1 MKWLIYQLTIVN
13 IAINMVSVEQIF
25 LQVVESG
32 SLKAAAELMGV
43 EPSSVSRKIA
53 ALEKRL
59 EVQLLRRST
68 QRSTPTELGQ
78 KYYDRLRN
86 IVDEQAA
93 LEDEIRGGVAQLQG
107 TMRIAAP
114 ADFGVQFV
122 IPVIKVMQQQASDLS
137 VELLLGS
144 HFENLVEQGIDVAVR
159 VGELS
164 DSALYARPLGEN
176 PRVIVASPQYLA
188 RRGKPK
194 TLSELDDHEFILYS
208 PGQRRAPIT
217 FANGSIHN
225 VEYMKAKIT
234 VNSAAAVRTLV
245 LDGVGLH
252 HGPLWLFREEI
263 ERGEIIQLFPD
274 KPLKAYPIYAVYPS
288 RSYLPF
294 KVKEF
299 IRLMSQQ
306 VKDLMY
312 VSQKAGENE
321 T

>member
-1 MKWLIYQLTIVN
+1 M
-13 IAINMVSVEQIF
+13 ASGEQTF

-32 SLKAAAELMGV
+32 SLKAAAELLGV

-59 EVQLLRRST
+59 AVKLLRRST

-78 KYYDRLRN
+78 RYYDRLRL

-93 LEDEIRGGVAQLQG
+93 LEEEIRGGVAKLQG
-107 TMRIAAP
+107 TLRIAAP
-114 ADFGVQFV
+114 ADFGVRFV
-122 IPVIKVMQQQASDLS
+122 VPVVRNMQQRASDLS

-144 HFENLVEQGIDVAVR
+144 HFENLVEQNIDVAVR

-164 DSALYARPLGEN
+164 DSSLYAKPLGEN
-176 PRVIVASPQYLA
+176 SRVIVASPQYLA
-188 RRGKPK
+188 RRGTPK
-194 TLSELDDHEFILYS
+194 VLSDLDDHEFVLYS
-208 PGQRRAPIT
+208 PGQRHAPIR
-217 FANGSIHN
+217 FADGSHHS
-225 VEYMKAKIT
+225 VEYLKANIT
-234 VNSAAAVRTLV
+234 INSAAAVRALV
-245 LDGVGLH
+245 LEGAGIH

-263 ERGEIIQLFPD
+263 EQGNLIQLFPGQA
-274 KPLKAYPIYAVYPS
+274 LKAFPIHAVYPS

-306 VKDLMY
+306 MKGIRRGSRKD
-312 VSQKAGENE
+312 GENE
-321 T
+321 K

>member
-1 MKWLIYQLTIVN
+1 M
-13 IAINMVSVEQIF
+13 ASAEQIF

-32 SLKAAAELMGV
+32 SLKAAAQLMGV

-53 ALEKRL
+53 ALERRL
-59 EVQLLRRST
+59 AVKLLRRST

-78 KYYDRLRN
+78 KYYDRLRH

-93 LEDEIRGGVAQLQG
+93 LEEEIRGGVAQLQG

-114 ADFGVQFV
+114 ADFGVRFV
-122 IPVIKVMQQQASDLS
+122 VPVIKTMLRQARGLS

-144 HFENLVEQGIDVAVR
+144 HFENLLEQNIDVAVR

-164 DSALYARPLGEN
+164 DSALYARRLGEN

-188 RRGKPK
+188 RRGTPK
-194 TLSELDDHEFILYS
+194 ALSELGDHEFILYS

-217 FANGSIHN
+217 FADGRRHS
-225 VEYMKAKIT
+225 VENMKAHIT

-245 LDGVGLH
+245 LDGFGLH
-252 HGPLWLFREEI
+252 HGPLWLFREEL
-263 ERGEIIQLFPD
+263 ERGELIQLFAD
-274 KPLKAYPIYAVYPS
+274 QPLKAYPIHAVYSS
-288 RSYLPF
+288 RAYLPF

-306 VKDLMY
+306 VKDLRP
-312 VSQKAGENE
+312 VSRPLHGGESE
-321 T
+321 A

>member
-1 MKWLIYQLTIVN
+1 MATI
-13 IAINMVSVEQIF
+13 EQIF

-32 SLKAAAELMGV
+32 SLKAAAQLMGM

-59 EVQLLRRST
+59 EVKLLLRST

-78 KYYDRLRN
+78 KYYDRLRH
-86 IVDEQAA
+86 IIDEQAA

-114 ADFGVQFV
+114 TDFGAQFV
-122 IPVIKVMQQQASDLS
+122 VPVIKAMQQQANGLS

-144 HFENLVEQGIDVAVR
+144 HFENLLEKNIDVAVR

-164 DSALYARPLGEN
+164 DSALYARLLGEN

-188 RRGKPK
+188 RCGTPK
-194 TLSELDDHEFILYS
+194 TLAELGDHEFILYS

-217 FANGSIHN
+217 FADGRRHS
-225 VEYMKAKIT
+225 VEHMKASIT

-245 LDGVGLH
+245 LDGLGLH

-263 ERGEIIQLFPD
+263 ERGELIQLFPD
-274 KPLKAYPIYAVYPS
+274 QPLKAYPINAVYPS

-299 IRLMSQQ
+299 IRLMSTQ
-306 VKDLMY
+306 VKDLRQ
-312 VSQKAGENE
+312 VSRKDGENE

>member
-1 MKWLIYQLTIVN
+1 M
-13 IAINMVSVEQIF
+13 ASVEQIF

-32 SLKAAAELMGV
+32 SLKAAAELLGV

-59 EVQLLRRST
+59 AVKLLRRST

-78 KYYDRLRN
+78 RYYDRLRL

-93 LEDEIRGGVAQLQG
+93 LEEEIRGGVAQLQG
-107 TMRIAAP
+107 TLRIAAP

-122 IPVIKVMQQQASDLS
+122 VPVVRNMQQRASDLS

-144 HFENLVEQGIDVAVR
+144 HFENLVEQNIDVAVR

-164 DSALYARPLGEN
+164 DSSLYAKPLGDN

-188 RRGKPK
+188 RRGTPK
-194 TLSELDDHEFILYS
+194 VLSELDDHEFILYS
-208 PGQRRAPIT
+208 PGQGRAPIS
-217 FANGSIHN
+217 FADGRHHS
-225 VEYMKAKIT
+225 VEYLKANIT

-245 LDGVGLH
+245 LDGAGIH

-263 ERGEIIQLFPD
+263 EQGKLIQLFPD
-274 KPLKAYPIYAVYPS
+274 QALKAFPIHAVYPS

-306 VKDLMY
+306 MKDIRRD
-312 VSQKAGENE
+312 SRKGGEYE